1 MVNRATTNLAELFQP
16 QPPQV
21 ASTSMTSRANIY
33 SLERST
39 RLVNNGREQV
49 SDEDLKTTNEK
60 VRTCKIICL
69 SI

>member
-1 MVNRATTNLAELFQP
+1 VVNRATTNLAELFQP

-21 ASTSMTSRANIY
+21 ASKSMTSRTNIY